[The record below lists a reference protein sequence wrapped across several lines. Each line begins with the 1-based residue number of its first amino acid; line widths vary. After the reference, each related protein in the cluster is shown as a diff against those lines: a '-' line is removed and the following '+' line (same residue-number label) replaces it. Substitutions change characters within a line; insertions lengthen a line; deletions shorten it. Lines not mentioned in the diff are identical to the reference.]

1 MIKLV
6 KPKFW
11 DIKTTNIFSILL
23 SPLTLITIL
32 LIFIKKKISKKK
44 IFEIP
49 IICVGNIYLGGT
61 GKTPTSILLAKELS
75 ILGFN
80 PVIVRKF
87 YANHSDEYN
96 EIRNNFNNLI
106 INKDRETSIIK
117 AQQAGYNIIILDD
130 GFQDYKIKKDLNII
144 CFNQNQLIGNGLILP
159 AGPLRENLSALINA
173 NIVLINGKK
182 DHDFEK
188 KILKINNDLEI
199 YYSEYK
205 PKNINEFT
213 DSKLLAFAGIANP
226 ENFFMLLEKNNINI
240 KKKLVFPD
248 HYKFTIK
255 DLQNILNIARENKL
269 KIVTTEKDFFKIAD
283 YKFKEISYLK
293 VSLELQ
299 EKGKLF
305 NKIKNFL
312 K

>member
-87 YANHSDEYN
+87 YANHSDEYK
-96 EIRNNFNNLI
+96 EIIKNYNNLI
-106 INKDRETSIIK
+106 INKDIETSIIK

-159 AGPLRENLSALINA
+159 AGPLREI
-173 NIVLINGKK
+173 
-182 DHDFEK
+182 
-188 KILKINNDLEI
+188 
-199 YYSEYK
+199 
-205 PKNINEFT
+205 
-213 DSKLLAFAGIANP
+213 
-226 ENFFMLLEKNNINI
+226 
-240 KKKLVFPD
+240 
-248 HYKFTIK
+248 
-255 DLQNILNIARENKL
+255 
-269 KIVTTEKDFFKIAD
+269 
-283 YKFKEISYLK
+283 
-293 VSLELQ
+293 
-299 EKGKLF
+299 
-305 NKIKNFL
+305 
-312 K
+312 

>member
-96 EIRNNFNNLI
+96 QIKNNFNNLI

-188 KILKINNDLEI
+188 KILKINNNLEI

-255 DLQNILNIARENKL
+255 DLQNILNIARENNL

-312 K
+312 